1 MGNAQPES
9 KKNESDQFSSNMKV
23 INSAQMIQN
32 QNMDYSNLA
41 AFDINSKMRSTLKY
55 LEKNNFVSL
64 KFVFK
69 AKLILGRFKCFLYSN
84 DLEKIYR
91 L

>member
-1 MGNAQPES
+1 MGNVQQQQL
-9 KKNESDQFSSNMKV
+9 KKTESDQNDSNMKV
-23 INSAQMIQN
+23 INSAQIIQS

-64 KFVFK
+64 KFVFN
-69 AKLILGRFKCFLYSN
+69 AY
-84 DLEKIYR
+84 
-91 L
+91 